1 MSNKNIKAL
10 LNLLH
15 FAKKLNTQGN
25 EGDVVKVDTDGLVLT
40 FRNSNVG
47 HVTLSLFS
55 IGRDISFSST
65 VFKMSVLQGAMIYR
79 SDAMFSDTVAW
90 VTIADDPVTKIGL
103 DNHIASVPVPTIRDI
118 NSEDDLEVLKFNL
131 DLTNDNAIDPDLVA
145 LVAAMNSNENFY
157 SVGYTLYYPFSENMK
172 YEQYWDCVVKQVQQ
186 YSDDSLAK
194 RILNEVLVSYPNV
207 M

>member
-10 LNLLH
+10 LNLIH

-25 EGDVVKVDTDGLVLT
+25 EGDVVKVDADGCILT

-47 HVTLSLFS
+47 NVTLSMFS

-65 VFKMSVLQGAMIYR
+65 VFKLSVLQGTIIYASGAML
-79 SDAMFSDTVAW
+79 SDTVAW
-90 VTIADDPVTKIGL
+90 VTVADDPVTQIGL
-103 DNHIASVPVPTIRDI
+103 DNDVVTVPVPTIRDI

-131 DLTNDNAIDPDLVA
+131 DLTNDKEIDPNFVA
-145 LVAAMNSNENFY
+145 LVAALNSNENFY

-194 RILNEVLVSYPNV
+194 RILNEVLGSYPNV